1 MRKENKNMTKRGN
14 KIMAV
19 LLSVVL
25 LAGIAVWLVRSLL
38 RSEVGVEVDEGIR
51 VTPEQITSIKGIGE
65 WEFLAVANEELV
77 DTVRKGVFSDDHLV
91 RIYYGTAR
99 LGVNMHQVEPGWIS
113 TEGDTLL
120 VTLPAVG
127 LLDRDFIDEGRTK
140 SFFESGQW
148 SHQDRDA
155 LYRKAY
161 RQMLE
166 HSLTKENINSAREN
180 GKEQFRRMMKA
191 IGFERVHVR
200 FKE

>member
-140 SFFESGQW
+140 SFFESGRW

-166 HSLTKENINSAREN
+166 HSLTKENLNSAREN

-191 IGFERVHVR
+191 IGFDRVRVR

>member
-38 RSEVGVEVDEGIR
+38 RSEVGGEGDEGIR

-166 HSLTKENINSAREN
+166 HSLTKENLNSAREN

-191 IGFERVHVR
+191 IGFDRVRVR

>member
-1 MRKENKNMTKRGN
+1 MTKRGN

-113 TEGDTLL
+113 TEGDTIL

-166 HSLTKENINSAREN
+166 HSLTKENLNSAREN

-191 IGFERVHVR
+191 IGFDRVRVR

>member
-140 SFFESGQW
+140 SFFESGRW

-191 IGFERVHVR
+191 IGFDRVHVR

>member
-140 SFFESGQW
+140 SFFESGRW

-166 HSLTKENINSAREN
+166 HSLTKENLNSAREN

-191 IGFERVHVR
+191 IGFDRVHVR

>member
-1 MRKENKNMTKRGN
+1 MTKRGN

-38 RSEVGVEVDEGIR
+38 RSEVGVEVYEGIR

-191 IGFERVHVR
+191 IGFDRVHVR

>member
-140 SFFESGQW
+140 SFFESGRW

-191 IGFERVHVR
+191 IGFDRVRVR

>member
-1 MRKENKNMTKRGN
+1 MTKRGN

-140 SFFESGQW
+140 SFFESGRW

-166 HSLTKENINSAREN
+166 HSLTKENLNSAREN

-191 IGFERVHVR
+191 IGFDRVRVR

>member
-191 IGFERVHVR
+191 IGFDRVHVR

>member
-166 HSLTKENINSAREN
+166 HSLTKENLNSAREN

-191 IGFERVHVR
+191 IGFDRVRVR